1 MLKQR
6 FINRVNSDRA
16 DSNSVSMILWIVLTV
31 VLVLTVGGII
41 FNAVRR
47 KGTAVGECIDKSG
60 SLFKTIGNGSSRSAI
75 TGAATDCSNS

>member
-31 VLVLTVGGII
+31 VLVITVGGII

-47 KGTAVGECIDKSG
+47 KGMAVGECIDKSDY
-60 SLFKTIGNGSSRSAI
+60 LF
-75 TGAATDCSNS
+75 TGRNDEVFGDVDTRCN

>member
-41 FNAVRR
+41 FKAVNS
-47 KGTAVGECIDKSG
+47 KGTAVGECIDQSG
-60 SLFKTIGNGSSRSAI
+60 SLFNKATKD
-75 TGAATDCSNS
+75 GAKIDCSNSK